1 LVVDASECN
10 CNDARGSEKWV
21 PAGQLYALSPGC
33 RVDSEML
40 TVLHRECEQ
49 DWVMVIDKKS
59 GKTYYW
65 NQKNNDVQVQIC
77 E

>member
-1 LVVDASECN
+1 
-10 CNDARGSEKWV
+10 
-21 PAGQLYALSPGC
+21 
-33 RVDSEML
+33 VDSEML

-77 E
+77 V